1 MLWSCKGIVSHV
13 NRERLSRVIRIII
26 PNTPQIECISKAIF
40 SSELIHVY
48 GYDQQLIKDLFL
60 PIKINFKNR
69 LKFFLFCFLLQLTQK
84 EIRQQNPTIL
94 QQVRTT
100 RVFLSRRVLMH
111 LNDRNIENLKL
122 TISTIGRLSCLLNK
136 FQYELADFGI
146 FDSETNSV
154 YYIIIFDYRYFI
166 CADVIK
172 YSTKLVFLKW
182 FLQN

>member
-1 MLWSCKGIVSHV
+1 M
-13 NRERLSRVIRIII
+13 
-26 PNTPQIECISKAIF
+26 
-40 SSELIHVY
+40 
-48 GYDQQLIKDLFL
+48 
-60 PIKINFKNR
+60 
-69 LKFFLFCFLLQLTQK
+69 
-84 EIRQQNPTIL
+84 
-94 QQVRTT
+94 RTT

-122 TISTIGRLSCLLNK
+122 TISIIGRLSCLLNK

-182 FLQN
+182 FL